1 MRGGIE
7 YMYTQCPPSHTTLY
21 TTFLKLSI
29 AAVPSDVKNNDL
41 TNKDIRV
48 ARLHCMFTMDC
59 IGFSVDNPLV
69 FLRLLTGLG
78 TIHNLLQLFHLSIIR
93 RLRRTIHVIEE
104 GIKLRILWRGALE
117 ASRVCHGKLLEL
129 APVPT
134 PAHRGSLGLGVHLER
149 QQCVVGLAHDVG
161 AHEVDAVRNVAHGLL
176 RRPVL
181 LVVADMA
188 VDHLLLRSVL
198 VSDSRS
204 SREAKRMKARD
215 AEARL
220 TKQ

>member
-7 YMYTQCPPSHTTLY
+7 YMYTQCPPSHTTLC

-48 ARLHCMFTMDC
+48 ARLHYMFTMDC

-69 FLRLLTGLG
+69 FLRPLTRLG
-78 TIHNLLQLFHLSIIR
+78 AIHNLLQLLHLSIIR
-93 RLRRTIHVIEE
+93 RPGRTIHVVEE
-104 GIKLRILWRGALE
+104 GIKLRILGRGALE
-117 ASRVCHGKLLEL
+117 ASRVGHCKLFEL
-129 APVPT
+129 TPIPT
-134 PAHRGSLGLGVHLER
+134 LAHRGPLGLGVHLER
-149 QQCVVGLAHDVG
+149 QQGVVGLAHDVG

-181 LVVADMA
+181 LVVSDMA

-198 VSDSRS
+198 ISDIRS
-204 SREAKRMKARD
+204 SREAKRMKARN
-215 AEARL
+215 AEVRL